1 MIDLKEEYLKMY
13 NELLTTIEVVNNLP
27 YTNDTAR
34 LKLDYVNK
42 AAEIL
47 EKYSKLS

>member
-1 MIDLKEEYLKMY
+1 MEDLKKEYLKMY
-13 NELLTTIEVVNNLP
+13 DSLVATINVMAKQP
-27 YTNDTAR
+27 YTNEGAR

-47 EKYSKLS
+47 EKYSKLA